1 MTATLA
7 SRKVMLRRGWRW
19 FRLRGLVLVVV
30 FVCGLVGFSMGA
42 EVSARPAV
50 TSAPL
55 MTHVYYT
62 LGLFV
67 LGGMDLGVPSG
78 GPELARD
85 LLWFAYFAA
94 PLITA
99 SAVLEAMMR
108 VVSQQTWWHW
118 RMRRHIVVGGAGRL
132 GMAFIEN
139 LRTRRSRANLTL
151 VDLHGDAASVD
162 TAREAFAAHVIV
174 GDVSSD
180 AVLVNLRLE
189 RARRVMLLTD
199 DDFANLDAAAKIVD
213 SHPALVGRI
222 VAHVADLR
230 LLQALAGTRLAEQI
244 ETFNTHEIAAT
255 HLVKRSLTKH
265 FESTEPV
272 DCVVIAGFGRFGQSL
287 LRALE
292 DHAADRFDTVV
303 VADVAADRLVRDF
316 DDTHPQPR
324 KYRRIVLDG
333 DVSDPDLWKRV
344 YEATDGRKPVVIVGT
359 GNDRANLGC
368 ALRVANQKK
377 SAKIVVR
384 TIAHTAVAAKLSGE
398 GKFEAFAVLDLI
410 TESLPDKWCD

>member
-1 MTATLA
+1 MTLSRT
-7 SRKVMLRRGWRW
+7 RKVMLRRGWRW

-30 FVCGLVGFSMGA
+30 FGCGLAGFVLGG
-42 EVSARPAV
+42 EVSARPGVAN
-50 TSAPL
+50 APFF
-55 MTHVYYT
+55 THLYYT

-67 LGGMDLGVPSG
+67 LGGMDLGVPNG
-78 GPELARD
+78 GPTIARN

-94 PLITA
+94 PSITA

-132 GMAFIEN
+132 GMAFIQN
-139 LRTRRSRANLTL
+139 LRSRHRRANLTL

-174 GDVSSD
+174 GDISSD
-180 AVLVNLRLE
+180 AVLFNLRLE

-213 SHPALVGRI
+213 NHPELAGRI

-230 LLQALAGTRLAEQI
+230 LLQALAGTRLSQQI

-255 HLVKRSLTKH
+255 HLVKRSLVKH

-292 DHAADRFDTVV
+292 DHAAGRFDTVV

-316 DDTHPQPR
+316 DDTHQEPR

-333 DVSDPDLWKRV
+333 DVADPDLWKRV

-368 ALRVANQKK
+368 ALRVANQQK
-377 SAKIVVR
+377 SAKIVAR
-384 TIAHTAVAAKLSGE
+384 SIAHTAVAEKLSGE
-398 GKFEAFAVLDLI
+398 GTFEAFAVLDLI
-410 TESLPDKWCD
+410 AESLPEKWCD

>member
-1 MTATLA
+1 MSTHSSARSA
-7 SRKVMLRRGWRW
+7 ALRRGWRW
-19 FRLRGLVLVVV
+19 FRWRGLILVVV
-30 FVCGLVGFSMGA
+30 FICGLSAFRMGA
-42 EVSARPAV
+42 EVSARSGLGSASLV
-50 TSAPL
+50 TQI
-55 MTHVYYT
+55 YYT
-62 LGLFV
+62 FGLFV

-78 GPELARD
+78 GPAFARD

-118 RMRRHIVVGGAGRL
+118 RMRSHIVVGGAGRL
-132 GMAFIEN
+132 GMAFIDN
-139 LRTRRSRANLTL
+139 LRSRRRRANLTL

-180 AVLVNLRLE
+180 AVLANLRLE

-213 SHPALVGRI
+213 TYPELAGRV

-230 LLQALAGTRLAEQI
+230 LLQALAGTKLSQQI

-255 HLVKRSLTKH
+255 HLVKRSLIKH
-265 FESTEPV
+265 FDCTEPV
-272 DCVVIAGFGRFGQSL
+272 DCIVIAGFGRFGQSL

-292 DHAADRFDTVV
+292 QHASGRFDTVV
-303 VADVAADRLVRDF
+303 IADVAAERRVRDF
-316 DDTHPQPR
+316 DDTHQASS
-324 KYRRIVLDG
+324 KYRRLVHDG
-333 DVSDPDLWKRV
+333 DVSDPAVWQQVFR
-344 YEATDGRKPVVIVGT
+344 AIDGRRPVVIVGT
-359 GNDRANLGC
+359 GDDRANLGC
-368 ALRVANQKK
+368 ALRVAAQNK
-377 SAKIVVR
+377 SAKIVAR
-384 TIAHTAVAAKLSGE
+384 SIAHTTVATKLAEE
-398 GKFEAFAVLDLI
+398 GSFEAFAVLDLI
-410 TESLPDKWCD
+410 TESLPEKWCS